1 MSDTTIPNYPRIF
14 LQPNEAGIGEHTW
27 CQDRINETDIEYVR
41 SDSAKYWEAQASMW
55 HEKYKDALRHEDDA
69 KRYRDA
75 LLRIKDGYNITKER
89 LRFIVTR
96 ALQVDG
102 ES

>member
-41 SDSAKYWEAQASMW
+41 SDIANELLAALKAAQAVLDRIYESDGLLT
-55 HEKYKDALRHEDDA
+55 EERATLARIEAAIA
-69 KRYRDA
+69 KGR
-75 LLRIKDGYNITKER
+75 
-89 LRFIVTR
+89 
-96 ALQVDG
+96 
-102 ES
+102 S